1 MKTRSSLATAAR
13 PAQPQAATRRIN
25 LDTFQIARQGTSRQI
40 NRQIALNL
48 VREKQPLS
56 RADLARLLGMR
67 RGPVSRIVGELI
79 ESGLLFEGAKGQSPN
94 GGRRPTHLYI
104 ETRKRCALA
113 VDITASHTSV
123 LMTDLLGHP
132 LTEVEEYPTPPDPR
146 VFVKDLS
153 KRMGRILTTNQDMG
167 QCAGI
172 GIVVAGMVDRDGTR
186 LLYAPTLEWRNVDLV
201 TPLGTASKLPIVIEN
216 DVKACILAQ
225 VWAVTGDRPVDG
237 PTVFVEVSDGVGVGI
252 AIDGK
257 LLRGSN
263 NIAGEFGH
271 VPLNMY
277 GPLCACG
284 QRGCWEAYVSTR
296 AITSR
301 YLGSDPSWTGTA
313 DPRGPTVGE
322 IVKRA
327 RAGEGRALETL
338 RETAYYMGRGF
349 ATIIKAIDPG
359 CIYVS
364 GEITEAWDL
373 ISSTV
378 REAMREQA
386 LIHEAD
392 ETEIRVVPLGEYPR
406 LRGAAALVS
415 APAFAAPSVA

>member
-1 MKTRSSLATAAR
+1 MKLTSL
-13 PAQPQAATRRIN
+13 PLQPAATRRIN
-25 LDTFQIARQGTSRQI
+25 LATFQIARQGTSRQI

-79 ESGLLFEGAKGQSPN
+79 ESGFLFEGAKGESPK
-94 GGRRPTHLYI
+94 GGRKPTYLYI

-132 LTEVEEYPTPPDPR
+132 LTEVEEYPTTPEPGA
-146 VFVKDLS
+146 FVKDLS
-153 KRMGRILTTNQDMG
+153 KRIGRILTTNREMG
-167 QCAGI
+167 ECAGV
-172 GIVVAGMVDRDGTR
+172 GIVVAGMVDRNGTR

-201 TPLGTASKLPIVIEN
+201 TPLGAASGLPVVIEN

-225 VWAVTGDRPVDG
+225 VWAVTRDRPVEG
-237 PTVFVEVSDGVGVGI
+237 PIVFVEVADGVGVGI

-277 GPLCACG
+277 GPLCACR
-284 QRGCWEAYVSTR
+284 QRGCWESYVSTR
-296 AITSR
+296 AITAR
-301 YLGSDPSWTGTA
+301 YLGTDPSWTGTA
-313 DPRGPTVGE
+313 DPPGPTVSE

-327 RAGEGRALETL
+327 RAGEGRALDTL
-338 RETAYYMGRGF
+338 RETAYYVGRGF
-349 ATIIKAIDPG
+349 ATIVKTIDPG
-359 CIYVS
+359 RIYAS

-378 REAMREQA
+378 REAMREQS
-386 LIHEAD
+386 LIREAD
-392 ETEIRVVPLGEYPR
+392 ETEIHIVPLGEYPR

-415 APAFAAPSVA
+415 SPAFAAPAVA

>member
-1 MKTRSSLATAAR
+1 MKIR
-13 PAQPQAATRRIN
+13 PSVAPTTHPSQPQASTRRIN

-104 ETRKRCALA
+104 ETRRRCALA

-132 LTEVEEYPTPPDPR
+132 LTDVEAYPTPPEPK
-146 VFVKDLS
+146 VFIKDLA
-153 KRMGRILTTNQDMG
+153 KRIGRILTTNRDMG
-167 QCAGI
+167 ECAGV
-172 GIVVAGMVDRDGTR
+172 GIVVAGMVDRDGTH
-186 LLYAPTLEWRNVDLV
+186 LLYAPTLEWRNVDLA
-201 TPLGTASKLPIVIEN
+201 TPLGTASRLPIVVEN

-225 VWAVTGDRPVDG
+225 VWALTRDRPVEG
-237 PTVFVEVSDGVGVGI
+237 PVVFVEVSDGVGVGI

-277 GPLCACG
+277 GPRCACG

-296 AITSR
+296 AITAR
-301 YLGSDPSWTGTA
+301 YLGSDPSWAGTA
-313 DPRGPTVGE
+313 EPPRPTVGE

-327 RAGEGRALETL
+327 RAGEARALETL

-349 ATIIKAIDPG
+349 ATIVKAIDPG

-378 REAMREQA
+378 SDAMREQA
-386 LIHEAD
+386 LIREAHEA
-392 ETEIRVVPLGEYPR
+392 EVRIVPLGEYPR

-415 APAFAAPSVA
+415 APAFAAPTVA